1 MCVLTEVEERSSQ
14 NRCFYMRLE
23 KCLLQG
29 ASSAARIAGRRQLE
43 EQAAEFPGDVE
54 CFRSVFCFI
63 AFHFVFFCWLF
74 FFLVLLFLHCFTTC
88 QNIRLIHYSVNTM
101 HFDAG
106 KKDVLMGA
114 K

>member
-1 MCVLTEVEERSSQ
+1 
-14 NRCFYMRLE
+14 MRLE

-29 ASSAARIAGRRQLE
+29 ASSAARIASRKQLE
-43 EQAAEFPGDVE
+43 VQAAELPGDTE
-54 CFRSVFCFI
+54 RFGSVLCFI
-63 AFHFVFFCWLF
+63 AFHFVLG
-74 FFLVLLFLHCFTTC
+74 FFLVVLFLHCFTTC

-114 K
+114 KQQLPLGI